1 LHQQLT
7 ALHHRSQ
14 LNLALNDLAA
24 DTKAEAVLS
33 VGALHRIIQMPHR
46 SGMVAVTTRT
56 GRTSS
61 VFSTGLEQATNK
73 LNKES
78 AAIARD
84 EDKPECRNLT
94 RLTTGTRQRTRE
106 F

>member
-1 LHQQLT
+1 
-7 ALHHRSQ
+7 
-14 LNLALNDLAA
+14 LNDLAA
-24 DTKAEAVLS
+24 DTKAEADSIRGRTSPDNSNATSEVVL
-33 VGALHRIIQMPHR
+33 
-46 SGMVAVTTRT
+46 VAVTTRT

-84 EDKPECRNLT
+84 EDKPECRSLT

-106 F
+106 FLVLTQKFSFTMRTE